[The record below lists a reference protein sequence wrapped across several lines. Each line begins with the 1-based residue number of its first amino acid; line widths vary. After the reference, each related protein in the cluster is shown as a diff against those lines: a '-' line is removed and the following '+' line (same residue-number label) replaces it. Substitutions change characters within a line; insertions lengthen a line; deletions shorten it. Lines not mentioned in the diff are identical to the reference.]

1 MTRIDVLLNIL
12 KRNYQIIMI
21 VFVFLLIL
29 LGLVFGHAYSLRK
42 RFPGFENYIVIAVN
56 GKLYYS
62 AEVSKTEAK
71 RVAQMFYD
79 VYFFNSKKEQVAF
92 LGRRFNSLSL
102 LVPQNDIAI
111 MSDLEMLANYKQ
123 LEDYLN
129 ENSGFDTRIEIA
141 FTDFQLRTYYELPE
155 VDYLKI
161 KAEKQALFKIH
172 AVSIFHNI
180 LYNDEMPFDDVK
192 ILAKVMGNLKGYFPK
207 NVRTDVLF
215 LHNNNNYCVKLYLP
229 KASWNDESILHTIN
243 EFANYLEYSGINKKV
258 AVFVI
263 DNNTNEE
270 SEILRVRD

>member
-1 MTRIDVLLNIL
+1 MNIL
-12 KRNYQIIMI
+12 KRHYYI
-21 VFVFLLIL
+21 VSIVVVLFTVLLV
-29 LGLVFGHAYSLRK
+29 LVFGHAYAVRK
-42 RFPGFENYIVIAVN
+42 RFPGFENYISIAVN

-62 AEVSKTEAK
+62 VEISKTEAK

-141 FTDFQLRTYYELPE
+141 FTDFKLRTYFELPE

-172 AVSIFHNI
+172 AVSVFHSI
-180 LYNDEMPFDDVK
+180 LYNEEMPFDDVK
-192 ILAKVMGNLKGYFPK
+192 ILEKVMGNLKEYFPK
-207 NVRTDVLF
+207 NVRIDVFF

-229 KASWNDESILHTIN
+229 KASWNDVSILHTIN
-243 EFANYLEYSGINKKV
+243 DFANYLEYSGIDKKV
-258 AVFVI
+258 AVFLI
-263 DNNTNEE
+263 DSGTNEE
-270 SEILRVRD
+270 YEIQRVRD